1 MTQQREIIL
10 HIGFDDTDSLK
21 GSCTTHLATK
31 IIEEIS
37 KRVTFID
44 YPRLVRNNPNIPWKT
59 RGNGAIG
66 LSVKVEEEEISQLIS
81 EIKFLIERYYQ
92 PDENTNPG
100 LVIVKGD
107 VLEIIKQF
115 SRKALV
121 EVITIDEAKTVVAE
135 HCYDHYFIGN
145 GRGLIGGLAAIGNT
159 LDPQNEDFTYE
170 ILTYRTPDNYG
181 TKRRLEEETVYEMDN
196 KLSPEVFNN
205 IDEETNKIL
214 ICPAGPDPV
223 FYGIRGEE
231 ADKLLEA
238 SSIVKPKEPLDNY
251 CIFRTNQGTDQHFN
265 YADNQVENFR
275 VFKGIIQITKKPQ
288 VLLGGHII
296 LQGKIEH
303 SEKLVDLA
311 AFEPSKGFKK
321 KINKLLPNDRI
332 LAYGGIKYKKELKI
346 HTIQLEKCEILTI
359 SDHYKESSPY
369 CPKCSKRM
377 TSAGRNKGHKCK
389 KCGFKDSNTQ
399 KIRTKIDRR
408 IDTELLIP
416 PAQAQRHL
424 VKPHRRYIV
433 KRKERVKFVE
443 NWWKKYIN

>member
-1 MTQQREIIL
+1 MTQKREIVL

-31 IIEEIS
+31 IIEQIFN
-37 KRVTFID
+37 RVTFID
-44 YPRLVRNNPNIPWKT
+44 YPRLIRNNPNVPWKT

-66 LSVKVEEEEISQLIS
+66 LSIKAKEGEIIELTS
-81 EIKFLIERYYQ
+81 EIKSLIESYYQ

-100 LVIVKGD
+100 LVVIKDEVP
-107 VLEIIKQF
+107 EIIKQF
-115 SRKALV
+115 SKRALI
-121 EVITIDEAKTVVAE
+121 EVISISEAKEIASKYCFS
-135 HCYDHYFIGN
+135 HFFIGN

-159 LDPQNEDFTYE
+159 LDPLKEDFTYE
-170 ILTYRTPDNYG
+170 ILTYRLPENYG
-181 TKRRLEEETVYEMDN
+181 TKRRLEEETVYVMDS

-238 SSIVKPKEPLDNY
+238 MYIVKSKEPLDSF

-265 YADNQVENFR
+265 YADHQIEDFR
-275 VFKGIIQITKKPQ
+275 VFNGIIRITNKPRA
-288 VLLGGHII
+288 LIGGHII
-296 LQGKIEH
+296 LQGKIEQ

-311 AFEPSKGFKK
+311 AFEPSKSFKR
-321 KINKLLPNDRI
+321 KINNLLPNDRI
-332 LAYGGIKYKKELKI
+332 LAYGGVKYKKEFKNY
-346 HTIQLEKCEILTI
+346 TIQLEKCEVLTI
-359 SDHYKESSPY
+359 SNHYVESSPY

-389 KCGFKDSNTQ
+389 NCGFKDSNTQ
-399 KIRTKIDRR
+399 KIKTKIDRE
-408 IDTELLIP
+408 IQTELLIP

-424 VKPHRRYIV
+424 VKPHRRYSV
-433 KRKERVKFVE
+433 KRKKSIEFIE
-443 NWWKKYIN
+443 NWWKKYPK